1 LIDTASTQTNKQWP
15 RAYQIIDLY
24 YAVGL
29 LLFTAVRL
37 LPEPSSFNSG
47 ISLAL
52 TSIVF
57 FFVLA
62 DLWSLHYRAQ
72 PFLTPALIPVL
83 TICFACIGSWLVNPF
98 AIMWVLAA
106 IPVLFLRLS
115 LASAYALS
123 ISAMIVVI
131 NILFS
136 IHDLDAVTLS
146 RLGLAGG
153 MIIITM
159 GILSK
164 ANSAVNRQLA
174 ETTELL
180 NATLQSISQGVS
192 VIGADNRYKL
202 FNQQTCELLN
212 LPASLLA
219 SKPTLPE
226 VVQYQIDRGDF
237 RDLGEVTPDARA
249 YIFSRGMNI
258 DEHTAR
264 NYVRKDAQGRFIE
277 VKTHPMPSGD
287 VVRTYADV
295 SQYENANSK
304 LRELLA
310 EQQEM
315 SQLILKRVRQQMIDS
330 MTSLAFTRDNE
341 TGLHI
346 QRTKLYVKTLAQA
359 WPGSESYRE
368 QLSDEQIEKITAAA
382 PLHDLGKVGI
392 PDHIL
397 LKPSRHTADEVVIM
411 RTHAILGETILLSAV
426 GHDYTPDS
434 IFNIAARIA
443 GGHHEN
449 WDGSGYP
456 RGLSGA
462 DIPLE
467 ARLMALADVY
477 DALTTERIY
486 KEAWTHEAA
495 SAEIYRLSGKKFD
508 PDLVFAFSQSEA
520 RFREIAIELND
531 ATSVQRQPQGE
542 DIAPTPQDPPYPAP

>member
-1 LIDTASTQTNKQWP
+1 
-15 RAYQIIDLY
+15 
-24 YAVGL
+24 
-29 LLFTAVRL
+29 
-37 LPEPSSFNSG
+37 
-47 ISLAL
+47 
-52 TSIVF
+52 
-57 FFVLA
+57 
-62 DLWSLHYRAQ
+62 
-72 PFLTPALIPVL
+72 
-83 TICFACIGSWLVNPF
+83 
-98 AIMWVLAA
+98 M
-106 IPVLFLRLS
+106 
-115 LASAYALS
+115 SAYALS
-123 ISAMIVVI
+123 ISALIVVI
-131 NILFS
+131 NILFFIDS
-136 IHDLDAVTLS
+136 LDAVTLS

-159 GILSK
+159 GIFSK

-174 ETTELL
+174 ETTTLL

-249 YIFSRGMNI
+249 YIFSRGVNI
-258 DEHTAR
+258 DEYTAR

-310 EQQEM
+310 KQQEM
-315 SQLILKRVRQQMIDS
+315 SQLILKRVREQMIDS
-330 MTSLAFTRDNE
+330 MTDLALTRDNE

-346 QRTKLYVKTLAQA
+346 QRTKLYVRTLAQILSRA
-359 WPGSESYRE
+359 ERYRE
-368 QLSDEQIEKITAAA
+368 QLSDELIEKIVTAA

-392 PDHIL
+392 PDNIL
-397 LKPSRHTADEVVIM
+397 LKPSRHTPEEAVIM
-411 RTHAILGETILLSAV
+411 RTHATLGETILTAAAGADHMSTSLFS
-426 GHDYTPDS
+426 
-434 IFNIAARIA
+434 IAARIA

-456 RGLSGA
+456 RGLTGTN
-462 DIPLE
+462 IPLE

-486 KEAWTHEAA
+486 KKAWTHEAA

-508 PDLVFAFSQSEA
+508 PDLVSAFGQAEA

-531 ATSVQRQPQGE
+531 VTAAPQP
-542 DIAPTPQDPPYPAP
+542 